1 MEGEPEMEVHDSSLF
16 HLALRRIRAMIIE
29 EQQSISSADEQRVR
43 DIGLVI
49 GLVEP
54 GSETLVSHF
63 LQKLILVWTEVTI
76 SMSEQFNRI
85 STV

>member
-1 MEGEPEMEVHDSSLF
+1 MEVHDSSLS

-54 GSETLVSHF
+54 GSETLVS
-63 LQKLILVWTEVTI
+63 QKSKNSYSSYTLMPI
-76 SMSEQFNRI
+76 
-85 STV
+85 

>member
-1 MEGEPEMEVHDSSLF
+1 MEGEPEMEVHDSSLS

-54 GSETLVSHF
+54 GSETLVSH
-63 LQKLILVWTEVTI
+63 I
-76 SMSEQFNRI
+76 
-85 STV
+85 